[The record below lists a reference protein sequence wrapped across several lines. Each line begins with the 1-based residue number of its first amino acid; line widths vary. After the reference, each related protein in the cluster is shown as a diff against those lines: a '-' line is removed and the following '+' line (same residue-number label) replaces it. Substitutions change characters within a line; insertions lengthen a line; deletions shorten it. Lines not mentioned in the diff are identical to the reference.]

1 MLQFEKIV
9 ALCKAVYLCIYLEIK
24 IIKHV
29 KLVISQGLNYALF
42 TLIKPI
48 KRVNRSCY
56 LQSFLLTSK
65 KHILQRRPSMFALF
79 LVTLQPL
86 PSFQHLLKFRPAAQ
100 CQAPCRKK
108 ETQLELDEKRQTV
121 AKIDFSVSCKFK
133 PKRPT
138 LTDNTS
144 HRGNQAE
151 RSALKK
157 SLIFFLKM

>member
-1 MLQFEKIV
+1 M
-9 ALCKAVYLCIYLEIK
+9 
-24 IIKHV
+24 
-29 KLVISQGLNYALF
+29 
-42 TLIKPI
+42 
-48 KRVNRSCY
+48 NRSCY
-56 LQSFLLTSK
+56 LQSFLLTPK

-86 PSFQHLLKFRPAAQ
+86 PSFQHLLKFRPAGQ

-121 AKIDFSVSCKFK
+121 CHKDVDFSVSCKFK

-144 HRGNQAE
+144 HRGSQAG
-151 RSALKK
+151 RSALMK
-157 SLIFFLKM
+157 SLIFFFNVTIDLGHSLGKYSKLC